1 MVRRQAAF
9 HSTLVMCVSR
19 SQKPMQSVSVLPP
32 PPGALGAYSL
42 GLLEEPPGDS
52 ARLGWVTPPV
62 ANCVGNCGES
72 GGIGTS
78 SGRGAAIAGGGVTV
92 SGGGGEGDVP
102 PPEIGKGDDVVTF
115 DVPSFVA
122 VAPAG
127 ECVGRGLSAIARRIM
142 SMAAGGRPVL
152 FAPGTSSRRCRV
164 PPGDPEDG
172 WAPGRPAVGAC
183 VGCMCEGGVAERW
196 LACPPPRA

>member
-32 PPGALGAYSL
+32 PPGALGADSL

-102 PPEIGKGDDVVTF
+102 RPAGMVLDPATIERVIRLMAAHGQTECHAAAPRLSAVLPGDGARFQGFLPPVVT
-115 DVPSFVA
+115 
-122 VAPAG
+122 APAF
-127 ECVGRGLSAIARRIM
+127 VIRTKALRRLVTLHAVISFFFNTAVLALAINI
-142 SMAAGGRPVL
+142 
-152 FAPGTSSRRCRV
+152 
-164 PPGDPEDG
+164 
-172 WAPGRPAVGAC
+172 GAS
-183 VGCMCEGGVAERW
+183 
-196 LACPPPRA
+196 LI